1 MGHTLEGCKEN
12 KTNSNKNEA
21 AKPAGVAKETGKD
34 TEAIAI
40 ETNDQIGTSGAGT
53 NKGNQLEWVI
63 KKTREGKG
71 QKGSTEVRTITKTQ
85 TSNKFSPLEVILEIE
100 ENILQESGPVV
111 EAEIQNGASRLDPAT
126 EESQNPNSRLEPEIE
141 DSVSK
146 ALGLSTGLTPSIPK
160 QQKKVQV
167 GAAVNQAIQIASAE
181 LKTNLSQLSSTCN
194 PTPAKGEEGK
204 KNRDKKATVKSD
216 KAISFAE
223 FCAEMGDKVDLQI
236 LECSEQVIHC
246 MVVLQDFNN
255 VLHADERSNGQPVT
269 QYEIRDFQQCC
280 SKLGLV
286 DTGYSGA
293 HLTWTNNSTWS
304 KLDRVMINNRWI
316 ADGLRAHAH
325 FGFPG
330 KLSDHSPS
338 LVSLF
343 ENRIQGMQPFKFFN
357 MWTLHEDFQRIVSM
371 VWDNQVCGSAMFRL
385 CRKLKFL
392 KEPLKELNKKHFSH
406 ITSRA
411 AAAEADLYEIQQ
423 KLHDNTSD
431 RLLQEQMVK
440 MKQTAFNLA
449 EAERSYCSQLAK
461 MKYLKNSDRGSKFFH
476 DLIKIHRNRGQIV
489 SINLSNGSRSK
500 SQQEVNESFVEF
512 YKNLLDSSSSCT
524 PIDRNVLLEGRLM
537 NDDQATALIC
547 AITIKKIKDSLF
559 SIGDDKAPGPDAG
572 ISRDDLEAIKS
583 ISGISEGRFPFR
595 YLGLPVASTKL
606 TIAQF
611 HPFTD
616 RIAGYLN
623 AWAGMKLSY
632 AGRCELIRSIL
643 QGVECF
649 WLASLYIP
657 AGIRDRLIR
666 MCRNFLW
673 GGQCYV
679 FKKALVAWESIC
691 LPKMEGGLGFKN
703 LEAWNL
709 ALLSKNLWNI
719 QAKKDSLWVRWIH
732 LNHLQNSS
740 IWDYNGRKQDSA
752 MLRQVLSIR
761 DKICELERSMQAVG
775 TRMEQWVL
783 DGRFCSKTAYEF
795 FRPRKGNL
803 TWPKWLGI
811 SRSMGTLKAAVKW
824 IFKEARGT
832 GIQAKA
838 KRIGPGCGLEVL
850 LPKTVAMVWYEIWLF
865 LNSYLRSEFL
875 PLLLEVMLML
885 RMQAD
890 KHE

>member
-1 MGHTLEGCKEN
+1 MGNKEN
-12 KTNSNKNEA
+12 K
-21 AKPAGVAKETGKD
+21 G
-34 TEAIAI
+34 
-40 ETNDQIGTSGAGT
+40 
-53 NKGNQLEWVI
+53 
-63 KKTREGKG
+63 REGAKR
-71 QKGSTEVRTITKTQ
+71 KNR
-85 TSNKFSPLEVILEIE
+85 
-100 ENILQESGPVV
+100 
-111 EAEIQNGASRLDPAT
+111 DPAT

-146 ALGLSTGLTPSIPK
+146 ALGLSTGQTPSIPK

-167 GAAVNQAIQIASAE
+167 GAAVKQAIQIANAE
-181 LKTNLSQLSSTCN
+181 LKTNLQQPRRDLKRGAATVQKKNVAQPTGRSITATLTAKNLDRSQLPSTL
-194 PTPAKGEEGK
+194 TLAKGEEGK
-204 KNRDKKATVKSD
+204 KNRDKKAMVKCD

-246 MVVLQDFNN
+246 MVVCK
-255 VLHADERSNGQPVT
+255 
-269 QYEIRDFQQCC
+269 YEIRDFQQCC

-325 FGFPG
+325 FGFLG

-343 ENRIQGMQPFKFFN
+343 EHRIQGMQPFKFFN
-357 MWTLHEDFQRIVSM
+357 MWTLREDFQRIVSM
-371 VWDNQVCGSAMFRL
+371 VRDNKVYGSAMFRL

-392 KEPLKELNKKHFSH
+392 KEPLKELNKKHFSR

-411 AAAEADLYEIQQ
+411 TAAEADLYEIQQ

-431 RLLQEQMVK
+431 PLLQEQMVK

-476 DLIKIHRNRGQIV
+476 DLIKIHRNKGQIV
-489 SINLSNGSRSK
+489 SITLPNGSRSK

-512 YKNLLDSSSSCT
+512 YKNLLGSSSSCT
-524 PIDRNVLLEGRLM
+524 PIDRNVLLEG
-537 NDDQATALIC
+537 
-547 AITIKKIKDSLF
+547 
-559 SIGDDKAPGPDAG
+559 SIGDDKAPGPDGYSALFFKRAWNIIG
-572 ISRDDLEAIKS
+572 KDFCEAIKEFFSSSQILKQMNHSCVSTTAYS
-583 ISGISEGRFPFR
+583 ISINGSMHGFFKGMTWRLSSPYLDFSEGRFPFR

-623 AWAGMKLSY
+623 AWAVCTSLLGLEIGSSGCVGTSFGEVNVMFSKRLWLHGNLY
-632 AGRCELIRSIL
+632 AFQKWKED
-643 QGVECF
+643 
-649 WLASLYIP
+649 W
-657 AGIRDRLIR
+657 
-666 MCRNFLW
+666 
-673 GGQCYV
+673 
-679 FKKALVAWESIC
+679 
-691 LPKMEGGLGFKN
+691 GFKN

-783 DGRFCSKTAYEF
+783 DGRFCSKSS
-795 FRPRKGNL
+795 
-803 TWPKWLGI
+803 WLGI

-838 KRIGPGCGLEVL
+838 KRIGLACTVYYIWEARNERIFEDIIKDPKDIIRRIQIQDIAVVAHGVGVGVGIGVSVGVDGGLYLGQVSTAVARGDAHVVDASVPPVQFQLLVAEIGSGSVL
-850 LPKTVAMVWYEIWLF
+850 KTGATSSLA
-865 LNSYLRSEFL
+865 
-875 PLLLEVMLML
+875 LLLL
-885 RMQAD
+885 
-890 KHE
+890 